1 MILAIDIGNTN
12 MVVGLF
18 NGFSLLRKKSL
29 QTDFLVDSDTV
40 SKALAGFCSGRIDG
54 AIISS
59 VVPGLTR
66 VVAASVQHTY
76 VITPLKVTRR
86 MSTGLRI
93 KIDKP
98 AELGADRIV
107 NAAYGFHVYGGPL
120 LLIDFGTATTL
131 CAVTARAEYIGGAI
145 MPGIELAADAL
156 ARKAARLKRVSLK
169 GSLPV
174 IGKNTADSMKLGI
187 IEGHA
192 GAVLHIAQRILTC
205 LGSKKSSVVATGG
218 LAADMAERIPIIDT
232 VDPDLTLKGLCY
244 LYGLNAE
251 MN

>member
-1 MILAIDIGNTN
+1 MILTIDIGNTN

-18 NGFSLLRKKSL
+18 DGLTLLRKKSFR
-29 QTDFLVDSDTV
+29 TDNLFDKGSVLKSL
-40 SKALAGFCSGRIDG
+40 KGFRSGCVDG

-59 VVPGLTR
+59 VVPALTR
-66 VVAASVQHTY
+66 VVADAVSKIY
-76 VITPLKVTRR
+76 GITPLKVTRR

-98 AELGADRIV
+98 SELGADRIV

-131 CAVTARAEYIGGAI
+131 CAVTACAEYIGGAI
-145 MPGIELAADAL
+145 LPGIELAADAL
-156 ARKAARLKRVSLK
+156 ARKAARLKRISVE
-169 GSLPV
+169 GPLPG
-174 IGKNTADSMKLGI
+174 IGKNTADSMRLGI

-192 GAVLHIAQRILTC
+192 GAVLHLAQMILPH
-205 LGSKKSSVVATGG
+205 LGRKKAYVVATGG
-218 LAADMAERIPIIDT
+218 LAGVMAERISIIDI

-244 LYGLNAE
+244 LAKGLRA
-251 MN
+251 

>member
-18 NGFSLLRKKSL
+18 DDFSLLRKKSFR
-29 QTDFLVDSDTV
+29 TDCLVDSDTV
-40 SKALAGFCSGRIDG
+40 SKALMGFRSDRVDK

-76 VITPLKVTRR
+76 AITPFKVTRR
-86 MSTGLRI
+86 MNTGLRI

-156 ARKAARLKRVSLK
+156 VRKAARLNRVSLK
-169 GSLPV
+169 GPLPV
-174 IGKNTADSMKLGI
+174 IGKNTADSMRLGI

-192 GAVLHIAQRILTC
+192 GAVLHVAERILIS
-205 LGSKKSSVVATGG
+205 LGSKNASVVATGG
-218 LAADMAERIPIIDT
+218 LAGIMAERIPIIDT

-244 LYGLNAE
+244 LAQKYD
-251 MN
+251 